1 LSFAGDLAIGLSVAL
16 GRDLAIWALGASERS
31 PAENAAHAVA
41 GRLPREH
48 QHRHGRIG
56 MSAFDIV
63 GDDDD
68 DYGSIGLEPQFVGDD
83 GMSFLN
89 SLVSGELDA
98 LISGDGTSEIV
109 GAAAAA
115 NAKAAAAK
123 KKAALKTL
131 AMRSAGAVIKRGLD
145 RRRRYPLGVVPT
157 TITAG
162 STSTIPTTPQNL
174 FRPERLVIP
183 SDIAF
188 DIGVA
193 DVKVGNQSQ
202 FVETSEV
209 PGTLFS
215 EVAINTGVT
224 FDTAEIGNQIS
235 VALRNKSLSDV
246 EFSAGFVGTIAK

>member
-1 LSFAGDLAIGLSVAL
+1 MSLLLAGELIAALAVAAVREIGARAAHSFANT
-16 GRDLAIWALGASERS
+16 
-31 PAENAAHAVA
+31 PAHNAHVSVA
-41 GRLPREH
+41 GRFMGATHPARRETP
-48 QHRHGRIG
+48 
-56 MSAFDIV
+56 MSFDIV

-68 DYGSIGLEPQFVGDD
+68 DYGAIGMDPQFVGDD
-83 GMSFLN
+83 MSFLN
-89 SLVSGELDA
+89 SLVSGDLDA
-98 LISGDGTSEIV
+98 LISGDGTSEII
-109 GAAAAA
+109 GANPRNK
-115 NAKAAAAK
+115 NAGK
-123 KKAALKTL
+123 KQALKQL

-157 TITAG
+157 SISAG
-162 STSTIPTTPQNL
+162 DTEVIPTTPQNL
-174 FRPERLVIP
+174 FRPERLVVP

-188 DIGVA
+188 DVGIT

-235 VALRNKSLSDV
+235 ISVRNKSLSDV
-246 EFSAGFVGTIAK
+246 EFTAGFVGTIAK

>member
-1 LSFAGDLAIGLSVAL
+1 MNFAADFAIGLGVAL
-16 GRDLAIWALGASERS
+16 ARDLVHGAIAAPDRR
-31 PAENAAHAVA
+31 PAENASETVA
-41 GRLPREH
+41 GPSPRATS
-48 QHRHGRIG
+48 HRRKENI
-56 MSAFDIV
+56 MSFDIV

-68 DYGSIGLEPQFVGDD
+68 DYGSIGMDPQFVGADD
-83 GMSFLN
+83 MSFLN
-89 SLVSGELDA
+89 SLVSGHLDA
-98 LISGDGTSEIV
+98 LISGDGTSEII
-109 GAAAAA
+109 GAAPKSAQ
-115 NAKAAAAK
+115 K
-123 KKAALKTL
+123 KQALKQL

-157 TITAG
+157 TITSG
-162 STSTIPTTPQNL
+162 DTETIPTTPQNL

-188 DIGVA
+188 DIGVT

-209 PGTLFS
+209 PGSLFS

-235 VALRNKSLSDV
+235 VQIRNKSLSDV
-246 EFSAGFVGTIAK
+246 EFTAGFVGTIAK

>member
-1 LSFAGDLAIGLSVAL
+1 MSLGADFAIGLGAAL
-16 GRDLAIWALGASERS
+16 ARDVVVWMASEHERG
-31 PAENAAHAVA
+31 PASNAATSIA
-41 GRLPREH
+41 GAGGYGVNDSRRETSN
-48 QHRHGRIG
+48 R
-56 MSAFDIV
+56 MSFDIV

-68 DYGSIGLEPQFVGDD
+68 DDEYGSIGLEPQFVGND
-83 GMSFLN
+83 MNFLQ
-89 SLVSGELDA
+89 SLVSGHLDA
-98 LISGDGTSEIV
+98 LISGDGTSEII
-109 GAAAAA
+109 GAAP
-115 NAKAAAAK
+115 KAAAK
-123 KKAALKTL
+123 KKALKQL

-157 TITAG
+157 TITSG
-162 STSTIPTTPQNL
+162 DTETIPTTPQNL

-188 DIGVA
+188 DIGVT

-209 PGTLFS
+209 PGSLFS

-235 VALRNKSLSDV
+235 VQVRNKSLSDV
-246 EFSAGFVGTIAK
+246 EFTAGFVGTIAK

>member
-1 LSFAGDLAIGLSVAL
+1 
-16 GRDLAIWALGASERS
+16 
-31 PAENAAHAVA
+31 
-41 GRLPREH
+41 
-48 QHRHGRIG
+48 
-56 MSAFDIV
+56 MSFDIV

-68 DYGSIGLEPQFVGDD
+68 DYGSIGMDPQFVGADD
-83 GMSFLN
+83 MSFLN
-89 SLVSGELDA
+89 SLVSGHLDA
-98 LISGDGTSEIV
+98 LISGDGTSEII
-109 GAAAAA
+109 GAAP
-115 NAKAAAAK
+115 KAAQK
-123 KKAALKTL
+123 KQALKQL

-157 TITAG
+157 TITSG
-162 STSTIPTTPQNL
+162 DTETIPTTPQNL

-188 DIGVA
+188 DIGVT

-209 PGTLFS
+209 PGSLFS

-235 VALRNKSLSDV
+235 VQIRNKSLSDV
-246 EFSAGFVGTIAK
+246 EFTAGFVGTIAK

>member
-1 LSFAGDLAIGLSVAL
+1 
-16 GRDLAIWALGASERS
+16 
-31 PAENAAHAVA
+31 
-41 GRLPREH
+41 
-48 QHRHGRIG
+48 

-68 DYGSIGLEPQFVGDD
+68 DYGSIGMDPQFVGADD
-83 GMSFLN
+83 MSFLN
-89 SLVSGELDA
+89 SLVSGDVLDA
-98 LISGDGTSEIV
+98 LVSGDGTSEII
-109 GAAAAA
+109 GAVKKQQ
-115 NAKAAAAK
+115 NAKK
-123 KKAALKTL
+123 QAALRQL
-131 AMRSAGAVIKRGLD
+131 AMRSAGAVVKRGLD

-157 TITAG
+157 TV
-162 STSTIPTTPQNL
+162 TSGNVVTIPTTPQNL

-188 DIGVA
+188 DIGVT

-209 PGTLFS
+209 PGSLFS

-246 EFSAGFVGTIAK
+246 EFTAGFVGTIAK

>member
-1 LSFAGDLAIGLSVAL
+1 MNVAADIAIGLGVVLA
-16 GRDLAIWALGASERS
+16 RDVVHWILSEPERVPVS
-31 PAENAAHAVA
+31 NAGQTVA
-41 GRLPREH
+41 GRLSSDEPTRPEVT
-48 QHRHGRIG
+48 

-63 GDDDD
+63 GDDDDD
-68 DYGSIGLEPQFVGDD
+68 DYGSIGLEPQFVGSDD
-83 GMSFLN
+83 MNFLN
-89 SLVSGELDA
+89 SLVSGDLDA
-98 LISGDGTSEIV
+98 LISGDGTSEII
-109 GAAAAA
+109 G
-115 NAKAAAAK
+115 AKAVNAK
-123 KKAALKTL
+123 KKAALRQL

-157 TITAG
+157 TITSGDTA
-162 STSTIPTTPQNL
+162 TIPTTPQNL

-188 DIGVA
+188 DIGVT

-209 PGTLFS
+209 PGSLFS

-235 VALRNKSLSDV
+235 VALRNKSLADV
-246 EFSAGFVGTIAK
+246 EFTAGFVGTIAK

>member
-1 LSFAGDLAIGLSVAL
+1 MNIAADFAIGLGVAL
-16 GRDLAIWALGASERS
+16 ARDVVTWGLSEHERR
-31 PAENAAHAVA
+31 PAQNATHAVA
-41 GRLPREH
+41 GSV
-48 QHRHGRIG
+48 GRTPSTRQEESNH
-56 MSAFDIV
+56 MSFDIV

-68 DYGSIGLEPQFVGDD
+68 DDYGSIGMDPQFVGADD
-83 GMSFLN
+83 MSFLN
-89 SLVSGELDA
+89 SLVSGHLDA
-98 LISGDGTSEIV
+98 LISGDGTSEII
-109 GAAAAA
+109 GAAP
-115 NAKAAAAK
+115 KASSAK
-123 KKAALKTL
+123 KKAALKQL

-157 TITAG
+157 TITSG
-162 STSTIPTTPQNL
+162 DTETIPTTPQNL

-188 DIGVA
+188 DIGVT

-209 PGTLFS
+209 PGSLFS

-235 VALRNKSLSDV
+235 VQVRNKSLADV
-246 EFSAGFVGTIAK
+246 EFTAGFVGTIAK